1 MESQRTENKSLAK
14 NEIHVQFQ
22 EFGQKTRKGRLSE
35 RENQECVVVI
45 EQSSTVTAPTIS
57 YATGNKL
64 ASLDIQSDD
73 SFMCQSMEDK
83 QFESEY
89 IKNKLQFY
97 PWYWGMILSTK
108 MDNVL
113 KWNNSFVVRRS
124 IDRLQNK
131 LFIITMKRNN
141 IIEHYEICRKYQT
154 WSVPKL
160 LDENQHFYDIPE
172 LINMLSKTLQGGT
185 IPISRPPTII
195 YHDNIKMGKV
205 LGKGAFGDVSQA
217 IITLPGGE
225 IRECAVKMIRGD
237 STRTQIA
244 EFYQEV
250 HIMEL
255 FDSPYVVKLYGTAC
269 LLTPVMVAM
278 ELLPG
283 GSVWNYLRKNENVS
297 HGKMFEMASDIAKG
311 MAHLSDC
318 QVIHRDL
325 AARNCLLTA
334 DHRVKI
340 SDFGLSVQ
348 ATQVIVKKL
357 KQAPIRWLSPETLT
371 KGIFNEKTDVWSY
384 GVVLWEIFT
393 KCANP
398 PLHPK
403 TQKES
408 IVVIKEVEN
417 PHKLEDEKEVNEI
430 IAVCCKKNSSD
441 RPNFEKIIKLWEPML
456 NNTKVLYKILKKPL
470 PKDNCLST
478 EEKVEKTEKSKNT
491 KGKKRSKFFSG
502 RQ

>member
-1 MESQRTENKSLAK
+1 
-14 NEIHVQFQ
+14 
-22 EFGQKTRKGRLSE
+22 
-35 RENQECVVVI
+35 
-45 EQSSTVTAPTIS
+45 
-57 YATGNKL
+57 
-64 ASLDIQSDD
+64 
-73 SFMCQSMEDK
+73 
-83 QFESEY
+83 
-89 IKNKLQFY
+89 
-97 PWYWGMILSTK
+97 
-108 MDNVL
+108 
-113 KWNNSFVVRRS
+113 
-124 IDRLQNK
+124 
-131 LFIITMKRNN
+131 MKRNN
-141 IIEHYEICRKYQT
+141 IIEHYEICRKYT
-154 WSVPKL
+154 KWSVPRL
-160 LDENQHFYDIPE
+160 LDENQHFEDIHE
-172 LINMLSKTLQGGT
+172 LMNMLSKKLKGGT
-185 IPISRPPTII
+185 IPIPRPPTII
-195 YHDNIKMGKV
+195 YHNNIKMGKV
-205 LGKGAFGDVSQA
+205 LGKGAFGDVLQA
-217 IITLPGGE
+217 RITFPGGE
-225 IRECAVKMIRGD
+225 VRECAVKMIRGD
-237 STRTQIA
+237 ATRTQIG

-250 HIMEL
+250 HIMKL

-297 HGKMFEMASDIAKG
+297 YGKMFEMACDIAKG
-311 MAHLSDC
+311 MTHLVDC

-340 SDFGLSVQ
+340 SDFGLSIE

-408 IVVIKEVEN
+408 ILVIKEVEN
-417 PHKLEDEKEVNEI
+417 PHNLEDEKEVNEI
-430 IAVCCKKNSSD
+430 IASCCNKNSSD

-456 NNTKVLYKILKKPL
+456 NNTKIIDKIPKKSQS
-470 PKDNCLST
+470 KDNLST
-478 EEKVEKTEKSKNT
+478 KEKADKKEKSKDT
-491 KGKKRSKFFSG
+491 KGKKPSKFFSHAKIT
-502 RQ
+502 QYKN